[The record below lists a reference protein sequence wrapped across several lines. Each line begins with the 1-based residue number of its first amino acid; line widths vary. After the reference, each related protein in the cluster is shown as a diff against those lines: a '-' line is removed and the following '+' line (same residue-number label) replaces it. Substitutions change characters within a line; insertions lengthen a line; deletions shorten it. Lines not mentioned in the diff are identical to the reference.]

1 MSMTSSKP
9 YLLRALYEWIV
20 ENKCTPYI
28 LADAFAENI
37 LVPQQYV
44 KDGQIVLN
52 ISPTAVVDLQMTDGT
67 ISFNARFG
75 GIPTDVCVP
84 VYAVL
89 GIYAR
94 ENGRGMMFDPED
106 PPPEPTK
113 AKLEPVEETSKPEES
128 KGDSKDRPS
137 LRIVK

>member
-20 ENKCTPYI
+20 DNQCTPYI

-37 LVPQQYV
+37 MVPQQYV

-52 ISPTAVVDLQMTDGT
+52 ISPTAVVDLQMNDGVIT
-67 ISFNARFG
+67 FNARFG
-75 GIPTDVCVP
+75 GIPTDVSVP
-84 VYAVL
+84 VFAVL

-94 ENGRGMMFDPED
+94 ENGRGMMFDPEE
-106 PPPEPTK
+106 PPPEPPAK
-113 AKLEPVEETSKPEES
+113 KLEEAPKPDLKE
-128 KGDSKDRPS
+128 RPS
-137 LRIVK
+137 LRVVK